1 MDGKTGTASVI
12 LITTNDGSL
21 AANRRETSG
30 SRAADRR
37 NRGGREPPSGQREAS
52 KFDLGPAG
60 TARYTPAPSTAIRGR
75 RRTQIV
81 SSVARLGFP
90 ASLFPWTNMRRTE
103 SQIRRWFFPH
113 RPSKLM
119 LALVLV
125 GLLSGT
131 GCIRRRLTIRSN
143 PPGARVF
150 IDRQEI
156 GVTPVSTAFTYYG
169 TRTIELTK
177 DGYESLTVQQTF
189 SAPWYEITPL
199 DFVSENLVPGE
210 KRDERVVEFQL
221 IPQQMAPA
229 QTIIDRAEQLRA
241 QAGHG
246 QVVVPPGP

>member
-1 MDGKTGTASVI
+1 
-12 LITTNDGSL
+12 
-21 AANRRETSG
+21 
-30 SRAADRR
+30 
-37 NRGGREPPSGQREAS
+37 
-52 KFDLGPAG
+52 
-60 TARYTPAPSTAIRGR
+60 
-75 RRTQIV
+75 
-81 SSVARLGFP
+81 
-90 ASLFPWTNMRRTE
+90 MRRTE

-210 KRDERVVEFQL
+210 TRDERVVEFQL

-229 QTIIDRAEQLRA
+229 QTIVDRAEQLRA